1 MLEGIIGL
9 LLSSFHI
16 LIINPFKGIKEFYN
30 DNNKTKNILLII
42 CLILYSI
49 FSGGKNLYER
59 LTNKF
64 YSPMAWTLTDSMVE
78 PFIFTYNFYF
88 SSERLDEHNILF
100 YIINLTIS
108 IIIVFCACVYN
119 EFFVLYC
126 CDLQINTHHEI
137 SRRASETLDS
147 LDYKLDDDNN
157 SIY

>member
-9 LLSSFHI
+9 LLI
-16 LIINPFKGIKEFYN
+16 VNPFKGIKDFYN
-30 DNNKTKNILLII
+30 DNNKAKICLLII

-64 YSPMAWTLTDSMVE
+64 YSPMAWTLTDSLVE

-88 SSERLDEHNILF
+88 SSEKLDNQNILF
-100 YIINLTIS
+100 YIINIIIS

-119 EFFVLYC
+119 EFLVLYC
-126 CDLQINTHHEI
+126 CSLHINTHHEI
-137 SRRASETLDS
+137 SRRASDTVDS
-147 LDYKLDDDNN
+147 LDYRLDDDYN
-157 SIY
+157 III